1 MPLCVC
7 LVGHGIYECPPCA
20 GITQDQVR
28 RSKTRKSLPL
38 SLVSPNSRVSH
49 KSKAPSGNRKIFN
62 PIHELGINLGCMP
75 AKPKPSNVS
84 YAFLGPKGT
93 FTELALSQIKGSKNS
108 RQVSVSHVAEAIE
121 LVLSGKVSRALIP
134 VENSIEGGVSA
145 TLDALAGTEKIR
157 IYGEYLV
164 PVTFNLVV
172 RPGVKLKDIKTI
184 ATHPVAYAQSRKWLL
199 EKLPKHVHIPAS
211 STAAAARDLLENGIA
226 DAAIAAPTITNHF
239 KLSTVA
245 KNIGENKKAQTRF
258 IQIGLAG
265 ELPKPTGADK
275 TSVIVE
281 LPTDRPGTLLEMLE
295 QFATRGVNLTR
306 IESRPIGDRLGRY
319 RFNIDAE
326 GHVLDESVGEALSG
340 LHRFSPKVTFLG
352 SYPRADQ
359 EQTTP
364 NGNNSNIQYTS
375 AKSWLDRIRTGR

>member
-1 MPLCVC
+1 MSS
-7 LVGHGIYECPPCA
+7 A
-20 GITQDQVR
+20 
-28 RSKTRKSLPL
+28 SKKPT
-38 SLVSPNSRVSH
+38 
-49 KSKAPSGNRKIFN
+49 SK
-62 PIHELGINLGCMP
+62 H
-75 AKPKPSNVS
+75 S
-84 YAFLGPKGT
+84 YAFLGPVGT
-93 FTELALSQIKGSKNS
+93 FTEIALSQIKGSKS
-108 RQVSVSHVAEAIE
+108 STQVPVSHVAEAIE
-121 LVLSGKVSRALIP
+121 LVLSGEVSRALIP

-172 RPGVKLKDIKTI
+172 RPGVELKDIKTI

-211 STAAAARDLLENGIA
+211 STAAAARDLLENEIA

-239 KLSTVA
+239 KLSTLA

-258 IQIGLAG
+258 IQIGLSG
-265 ELPKPTGADK
+265 DLPKPTGSDK

-326 GHVLDESVGEALSG
+326 GHVLDDSVGEALSG

-352 SYPRADQ
+352 SYPRADKA
-359 EQTTP
+359 QTTP
-364 NGNNSNIQYTS
+364 NGNNSNSKYSQANI
-375 AKSWLDRIRTGR
+375 WLDRIRGEGG

>member
-1 MPLCVC
+1 MAQARNSD
-7 LVGHGIYECPPCA
+7 A
-20 GITQDQVR
+20 GT
-28 RSKTRKSLPL
+28 
-38 SLVSPNSRVSH
+38 H
-49 KSKAPSGNRKIFN
+49 
-62 PIHELGINLGCMP
+62 
-75 AKPKPSNVS
+75 S
-84 YAFLGPKGT
+84 YAFLGPAGT
-93 FTELALSQIKGSKNS
+93 FTELAVKQIKQAKGAA
-108 RQVSVSHVAEAIE
+108 QIAVDHVSEAID
-121 LVLSGKVSRALIP
+121 LVISGKVSRAVVP

-145 TLDALAGTEKIR
+145 TLDALAKTESIR

-164 PVTFNLVV
+164 PVTFNLVA
-172 RPGVKLKDIKTI
+172 RPGTKLKDVKTV

-199 EKLPKHVHIPAS
+199 ESVSKHVHLPAT
-211 STAAAARDLLENGIA
+211 STAAAAKSLLENEIA
-226 DAAIAAPTITNHF
+226 DAAIAAPAITDHF
-239 KLSTVA
+239 KLVTLA

-326 GHVLDESVGEALSG
+326 GHILDDSVGEALSG

-352 SYPRADQ
+352 SYPRADK

-364 NGNNSNIQYTS
+364 NGNNSNVEYRESTT
-375 AKSWLDRIRTGR
+375 WLASIRKGR

>member
-1 MPLCVC
+1 
-7 LVGHGIYECPPCA
+7 
-20 GITQDQVR
+20 
-28 RSKTRKSLPL
+28 
-38 SLVSPNSRVSH
+38 
-49 KSKAPSGNRKIFN
+49 
-62 PIHELGINLGCMP
+62 MP
-75 AKPKPSNVS
+75 AKQKPNDSS

-93 FTELALSQIKGSKNS
+93 FTELALAQIRGSKTS
-108 RQVSVSHVAEAIE
+108 RQTPVGHAAEAIE
-121 LVLSGKVSRALIP
+121 LVLSGKVSRAVIP

-199 EKLPKHVHIPAS
+199 EKLPKHVHVPAS
-211 STAAAARDLLENGIA
+211 STAAAARDLLETGLA
-226 DAAIAAPTITNHF
+226 DAAIAAPTITSHY
-239 KLSTVA
+239 KLSTLA

-326 GHVLDESVGEALSG
+326 GHVFDESVGEALSG

-364 NGNNSNIQYTS
+364 NGNNSNTQYTS
-375 AKSWLDRIRTGR
+375 AKSWLERIRAGR